1 MIFKQIKT
9 SIMKNKLIIIFA
21 LSFAF
26 IACDNQENE
35 FDDYGKTSLYF
46 PFQTP
51 VRTLILG
58 EYDLGFNE
66 NDNNSR
72 FEIGVTMSGVYK
84 NEKDR
89 KVHFELAP
97 DLIDASL
104 LEGVDSVNVKVLPA
118 SYYTIEQESPLT
130 IPVGSI
136 KGRIP
141 VQLNDAFFD
150 DPQAFAEYGEVHYVI
165 PLRITKIED
174 LDTLLMGTPI
184 VENPIKIRDEDWS
197 PLPKDYTLYGIKF
210 MNRYQGTYLRRG
222 ADRIVGSSDN
232 NVYDR
237 GLKIGDDFIYN
248 LNSDKS
254 NSVDIDTTSV
264 YRSDYVIEDELT
276 SLATAGKNSVIVN
289 SPVRRAGLAGDNL
302 LMKLIFDD
310 NNSIIIDDIKG
321 DGFVVRGSGS
331 YVKDGD
337 EWGGEKR
344 DVIYLEYEYEDTN
357 EAPPVYSN
365 RGKVRTIS
373 SLNLTHTVK
382 DTLVIRDRDVK
393 FEEFTL
399 ELKGEALTE

>member
-1 MIFKQIKT
+1 
-9 SIMKNKLIIIFA
+9 MKNKLIIIFA

-97 DLIDASL
+97 DMIDASL

-165 PLRITKIED
+165 PLRITQNEN

-210 MNRYQGTYLRRG
+210 INRYHGTYLRRG
-222 ADRIVGSSDN
+222 GDKIVGSSVN
-232 NVYDR
+232 ET
-237 GLKIGDDFIYN
+237 
-248 LNSDKS
+248 LNWRNGQVLSTE
-254 NSVDIDTTSV
+254 SVVIDTTSV
-264 YRSDYVIEDELT
+264 YRSEYVVNDELVP
-276 SLATAGKNSVIVN
+276 LATVGKNSVIVSN
-289 SPVRRAGLAGDNL
+289 QVRRGDIPSNDNITMRL
-302 LMKLIFDD
+302 TFDEND
-310 NNSIIIDDIKG
+310 NITINDIEGDDFI
-321 DGFVVRGSGS
+321 VTGSGS

-344 DVIYLEYEYEDTN
+344 DVIYLEYEYSDVKTAVTGTFLGRPN
-357 EAPPVYSN
+357 AQSTLDLY
-365 RGKVRTIS
+365 
-373 SLNLTHTVK
+373 HTVK